1 MAAETGRRG
10 RGYKRGNMARAR
22 EKIAELSPAKR
33 HQILVGARQVFI
45 ELGFERTSVSLIA
58 ERAGVSKATLY
69 NHFEDKVSLFTSCL
83 GEECEEAHAAL
94 AGILE
99 APSGDLEAALFAI
112 GEKVHRLLISP
123 TTMALHRII
132 VAEAHRFPEVGQ
144 QLYDMIARYTEQIL
158 GGFMKMWSD
167 RGALHVEDPVLAA
180 NQFVDLCRGD
190 AYKRVEL
197 GIAKEIS
204 DEEVRATVAAALR
217 TFLRAYRA

>member
-1 MAAETGRRG
+1 MGWIEQ
-10 RGYKRGNMARAR
+10 NMSKVR
-22 EKIAELSPAKR
+22 EKTTELSPAKR

-69 NHFEDKVSLFTSCL
+69 NHFADKVTLFTDCL
-83 GEECEEAHAAL
+83 DEECEEARAAL

-99 APSGDLEAALFAI
+99 APSGDLEGDLFAI
-112 GEKVHRLLISP
+112 GERILRLLISP
-123 TTMALHRII
+123 TTMALHRVI

-144 QLYDMIARYTEQIL
+144 HLYEMITRYTGQIL
-158 GGFMKMWSD
+158 GAFMKMWSD
-167 RGALHVEDPVLAA
+167 RGALRVEDPVLAA

-190 AYKRVEL
+190 PFRRVEL
-197 GIAKEIS
+197 GVAKLIP
-204 DEEVRATVAAALR
+204 DEEVRATVTSALR